1 MTPAYQ
7 KVKQL
12 VRSRIHSG
20 QLRAGDRVPSENELA
35 RRLRVSRMTANRAL
49 RELADEGLVVRVAGL
64 GSFVADPAQRSHPL
78 EVRNIAEEIR
88 ARGNVHSVVVHAHR
102 KLRANGELAA
112 SFGLKPGAPVYHSVI
127 VHLENG
133 QPLQVEDRHV
143 NPAVAPGYADIDL
156 QLTTPNAFLIEAAP
170 LQKAEQR
177 VRALMPDP
185 TVRRLLELGRDEPSL
200 VIFRRTWSG
209 GRVASTAR
217 LFHAGARYELAGD
230 FTPPP

>member
-7 KVKQL
+7 KVKQQVL
-12 VRSRIHSG
+12 SRIHAG
-20 QLRAGDRVPSENELA
+20 ELRAGDRVPSENELA

-49 RELADEGLVVRVAGL
+49 RELASEGIVVRIAGL
-64 GSFVADPAQRSHPL
+64 GSFVADLAQRSHPL

-88 ARGNVHSVVVHAHR
+88 ARGNAHSVIVHSHR
-102 KLRANGELAA
+102 KLRATGELAA
-112 SFGLKPGAPVYHSVI
+112 SFGVKPGATVFHSVL

-133 QPLQVEDRHV
+133 RPLQVEDRHV
-143 NPAVAPGYADIDL
+143 NAAVAPGYADIDL
-156 QLTTPNAFLIEAAP
+156 ALTTPNAFLIEVAP

-185 TVRRLLELGRDEPSL
+185 VVRKLLALGRDEPSL

-217 LFHAGARYELAGD
+217 LFHAGPRYELAGD
-230 FTPPP
+230 YTPAP